1 MLYLDSVSIL
11 HSQTLLAKYMWKF
24 NAWQQWFTFL
34 HGTFMWVLMV
44 QSLWQYDAE
53 VQILALLGFIQVKTS
68 SRTVYPLSPHLK
80 TKDKDDDITSLYLW
94 GDNTWTRPLCPLKN
108 YKDSNK
114 YRGLIPDRVWYFYYF
129 WNRAQANESESL
141 ELEGPGD

>member
-1 MLYLDSVSIL
+1 
-11 HSQTLLAKYMWKF
+11 
-24 NAWQQWFTFL
+24 
-34 HGTFMWVLMV
+34 MV

-94 GDNTWTRPLCPLKN
+94 GDNT
-108 YKDSNK
+108 
-114 YRGLIPDRVWYFYYF
+114 
-129 WNRAQANESESL
+129 
-141 ELEGPGD
+141 